1 MIGNHRNSLG
11 KSIQSYTK
19 YVYHNSEP
27 SNKRELSK
35 SLYINRAASN
45 EESIKG

>member
-19 YVYHNSEP
+19 YYNSEP
-27 SNKRELSK
+27 SNKKRELSK
-35 SLYINRAASN
+35 SLYVNRAPSN